1 MFNSINNFIEP
12 RNRHNDTNHV
22 ASKTD
27 ICQSET
33 FMSFDGDKEVTKCI
47 QYFDYH
53 QRE

>member
-1 MFNSINNFIEP
+1 MFNSISNFIEP
-12 RNRHNDTNHV
+12 SNCQTVTNNV
-22 ASKTD
+22 PSKTD